1 VLSFPFGEPI
11 RPVCQGDRGPKPVF
25 VLGVYASAVHARWVD
40 DDGSVIVSAL
50 AVASEP
56 EIFWRGDG
64 TADIV
69 AGIAVPPGAGRLEP
83 ASKTLNGPSGQTLD
97 DAFLRPLLGQHGAIR
112 DQAWLCD
119 LLPESRCNPKQ
130 RAALDREYVPRMQRF
145 GLPEFDFPPV
155 PAVLADEARI
165 RAIEQEILAASPAVV
180 ITLGDQPLRWFTSHY
195 GSHKTLAAYGE
206 TERLY
211 GMLHEVVIGGHRTKL
226 LPLVHPRQA
235 GRLGSHSPKWSALH
249 AYWMQNRAASLM
261 ESIPA

>member
-1 VLSFPFGEPI
+1 MLSFPFGEPI
-11 RPVCQGDRGPKPVF
+11 TPVCQVDRSSKAVF

-40 DDGSVIVSAL
+40 EDGSIIVNAL

-56 EIFWRGDG
+56 EIFWRGSGASDV
-64 TADIV
+64 I
-69 AGIAVPPGAGRLEP
+69 AGIAVPPGAGRLHP

-97 DAFLRPLLGQHGAIR
+97 AAFLRPLLGQFEDVR
-112 DQAWLCD
+112 NQAWLCD
-119 LLPESRCNPKQ
+119 LLPESRCNPSQ
-130 RAALDREYVPRMQRF
+130 RAALDREYAPRMRQF

-155 PAVLADEARI
+155 PAMLADEARI
-165 RAIEQEILAASPAVV
+165 RAIEQEVLDAAPAVV
-180 ITLGDQPLRWFTSHY
+180 ITLGDQPLKWFTSRY

-206 TERLY
+206 TEDTY
-211 GMLHEVVIGGHRTKL
+211 GMLHEVAIGGHRTRL

-249 AYWMQNRAASLM
+249 GYWIQNRAGALM